1 MKRTDFIETLSQEEM
16 QTVKGGIWVYDKT
29 TDTWKWIEKYSLDPD
44 EEEQLSHQDKTSSVG
59 RMRRIEKETL
69 RLLKDDGLSLRRNF
83 HACKIT
89 CQELMCKL

>member
-44 EEEQLSHQDKTSSVG
+44 EEE
-59 RMRRIEKETL
+59 
-69 RLLKDDGLSLRRNF
+69 
-83 HACKIT
+83 
-89 CQELMCKL
+89 